1 MPKNHRNYQKTRH
14 IALSGLLFA
23 LAMALSFI
31 EGTLVIPGLLPGMK
45 LGLANIVVMY
55 ALFFMGPRQALVLD
69 ILKALFVF
77 LVSGFTAGFLSL
89 CGGLLSLAVMWVL
102 YYLLPVRPT
111 WFILS
116 VCGALAHNVGQL
128 LGAGVIIS
136 SSLSLYYAPVM
147 LVLELM
153 SCPEDVISLSTLYL
167 KIYFIGMP
175 MTMLYNFSSALLR
188 AVGDTKRPLYC
199 LAAAGI
205 INVVLNLVFVIGF
218 SMSVAGV
225 ALATIISQTVS
236 ALLVTGMLVREEGAL
251 RLDLRRLAFHAG
263 TLKQILLIGLPA
275 GLQSTVFSLSNV
287 VIQSSINSFGSMVV
301 AGNSASSNLEGFVY
315 TAMNAFAQAAV
326 TFTSQNIGARK
337 YHNLDRVIRNC
348 LLCVVVTGLVLGGGA
363 ALAGHQLLRF
373 YSSDTAVIATGA
385 ERLRLICGFYLL
397 CGIMDVLASS
407 LRGLGYS
414 VLPMVVSLVGVCVL
428 RLVWIATIFQLNR
441 TPFMLYISYP
451 ISWALTALVH
461 LACLLVVRRHLR
473 QKQQTV

>member
-147 LVLELM
+147 LVLGLVM
-153 SCPEDVISLSTLYL
+153 GALTSVAAARAGQNGLQHPR
-167 KIYFIGMP
+167 KP
-175 MTMLYNFSSALLR
+175 PRMTDHFGR
-188 AVGDTKRPLYC
+188 AVAFWPEICIIRKQLY
-199 LAAAGI
+199 
-205 INVVLNLVFVIGF
+205 F
-218 SMSVAGV
+218 
-225 ALATIISQTVS
+225 
-236 ALLVTGMLVREEGAL
+236 
-251 RLDLRRLAFHAG
+251 
-263 TLKQILLIGLPA
+263 
-275 GLQSTVFSLSNV
+275 
-287 VIQSSINSFGSMVV
+287 
-301 AGNSASSNLEGFVY
+301 Y
-315 TAMNAFAQAAV
+315 
-326 TFTSQNIGARK
+326 QNDPKG
-337 YHNLDRVIRNC
+337 
-348 LLCVVVTGLVLGGGA
+348 
-363 ALAGHQLLRF
+363 
-373 YSSDTAVIATGA
+373 
-385 ERLRLICGFYLL
+385 
-397 CGIMDVLASS
+397 
-407 LRGLGYS
+407 
-414 VLPMVVSLVGVCVL
+414 
-428 RLVWIATIFQLNR
+428 
-441 TPFMLYISYP
+441 
-451 ISWALTALVH
+451 
-461 LACLLVVRRHLR
+461 
-473 QKQQTV
+473 